1 MSFCEKSKFCRFLLP
16 SHRRTPLSSWPIFRL
31 FRGRPENYFHQRLV
45 QQKNNQTL
53 EEENLNRIR
62 VVQFGLGPIGQ
73 ASVKALAQKSGV
85 ELVGGIDIDP
95 NKIGKDL
102 GEVCGLKNHLGTTV
116 RGDVDQALAE
126 WRPQVVVHTTL
137 SFLDRIEDQLAAIIR
152 SGAHAVSSTEELF
165 YPYQRN
171 PEFCWRLD
179 ALAKQYGVAVVATG
193 VNPGFS
199 MDILPLCLTG
209 VCTEVK
215 KITAT
220 RVVDASRRRLP
231 LQKKIGAGISRKDFR
246 ERVAS
251 GTFGHIGLR
260 ESALAVMSA
269 MNWPIDEIKE
279 SLKPMIAG
287 KRVKTPFLTV
297 EAGQVTGIHQIMR
310 VKSGGEE
317 RLALELQMYVGA
329 KKPHDSVEIIGN
341 PPLSMRIEGGIFG
354 DTATIGALVNSIPK
368 IIKAQP
374 GLHTMLDLPVP
385 YAFL

>member
-1 MSFCEKSKFCRFLLP
+1 VDK
-16 SHRRTPLSSWPIFRL
+16 
-31 FRGRPENYFHQRLV
+31 
-45 QQKNNQTL
+45 
-53 EEENLNRIR
+53 IR

-73 ASVKALAQKSGV
+73 ACVKVLAQKSGV
-85 ELVGGIDIDP
+85 ELAGGIDIDV

-102 GEVCGLKNHLGTTV
+102 GEICGLKNSLGVGV
-116 RGDVDQALAE
+116 RGDLDATLAE

-137 SFLDRIEDQLAAIIR
+137 SFLDRIEDQLTAIIR
-152 SGAHAVSSTEELF
+152 GGAHVVSSTEELF

-171 PEFCWRLD
+171 AEFCQRID
-179 ALAKQYGVAVVATG
+179 ALAAQHGVAVVATG

-209 VCTEVK
+209 VCTEVE

-231 LQKKIGAGISRKDFR
+231 LQKKIGAGISRKEFR

-260 ESALAVMSA
+260 ESALAVMNA
-269 MNWPIDEIKE
+269 LRWPVDEIKE
-279 SLKPMIAG
+279 SLKPMLAE

-297 EAGQVTGIHQIMR
+297 ETGQITGIHQIMR
-310 VKSGGEE
+310 VKSGGRE
-317 RLALELQMYVGA
+317 RLTLELQMFVGA
-329 KKPHDSVEIIGN
+329 KKPHDSIEIAGN
-341 PPLSMRIEGGIFG
+341 PPLSMRIDGGIFG
-354 DTATIGALVNSIPK
+354 DTATIGALVNAIPK
-368 IIKAQP
+368 ILHARP
-374 GLHTMLDLPVP
+374 GLRTMLDLPVP

>member
-1 MSFCEKSKFCRFLLP
+1 VNK
-16 SHRRTPLSSWPIFRL
+16 
-31 FRGRPENYFHQRLV
+31 
-45 QQKNNQTL
+45 
-53 EEENLNRIR
+53 IR

-73 ASVKALAQKSGV
+73 ACVKVLAQKSGV
-85 ELVGGIDIDP
+85 ELAGGIDIDV

-102 GEVCGLKNHLGTTV
+102 GEVCGLKNPLGVVV
-116 RGDVDQALAE
+116 RGDVDAALAE

-137 SFLDRIEDQLAAIIR
+137 SFLDRIEDQLTTIIR
-152 SGAHAVSSTEELF
+152 GGAHVVSSTEELF

-171 PEFCWRLD
+171 AEFCQRID
-179 ALAKQYGVAVVATG
+179 ALAAQQGVAVVGTG

-209 VCTEVK
+209 VCTEVE

-231 LQKKIGAGISRKDFR
+231 LQKKIGAGISRKEFR

-269 MNWPIDEIKE
+269 LRWPADEIKE
-279 SLKPMIAG
+279 SLKPMIAE

-297 EAGQVTGIHQIMR
+297 ETGQITGIHQIMR
-310 VKSGGEE
+310 VKSGDKE
-317 RLALELQMYVGA
+317 RLKLELQMYVGA
-329 KKPHDSVEIIGN
+329 KKPHDSVEIAGN
-341 PPLSMRIEGGIFG
+341 PPLSMRIDGGIFG
-354 DTATIGALVNSIPK
+354 DTATIGALVNAIPK
-368 IIKAQP
+368 IISARP
-374 GLHTMLDLPVP
+374 GLRTMLDLPVP

>member
-1 MSFCEKSKFCRFLLP
+1 
-16 SHRRTPLSSWPIFRL
+16 
-31 FRGRPENYFHQRLV
+31 
-45 QQKNNQTL
+45 
-53 EEENLNRIR
+53 LNRIR

-73 ASVKALAQKSGV
+73 ACVKALAQKSGV
-85 ELVGGIDIDP
+85 ELVGGIDIDV

-102 GEVCGLKNHLGTTV
+102 GEVCGLKNPLGAVV
-116 RGDVDQALAE
+116 RGDVNAALAE

-137 SFLDRIEDQLAAIIR
+137 SFLDRVEDQLRTIIR
-152 SGAHAVSSTEELF
+152 GGAHIVSSTEELF

-171 PEFCWRLD
+171 PEFCERID
-179 ALAKQYGVAVVATG
+179 ALAAQHGVAIVATG

-209 VCTEVK
+209 VCTEVE

-231 LQKKIGAGISRKDFR
+231 LQKKIGAGISRKEFR

-260 ESALAVMSA
+260 ESALAVMNA
-269 MNWPIDEIKE
+269 MRWPVDEIKE
-279 SLKPMIAG
+279 SLKPMLAE

-297 EAGQVTGIHQIMR
+297 EPGQITGIHQIMR

-317 RLALELQMYVGA
+317 RLRLELQMFVGA
-329 KKPHDSVEIIGN
+329 KKPHDSVEIVGN
-341 PPLSMRIEGGIFG
+341 PPLAMRIDDGIFG
-354 DTATIGALVNSIPK
+354 DTATIGALVNAIPK
-368 IIKAQP
+368 IINARP
-374 GLHTMLDLPVP
+374 GLRTMLDLPVP